1 MYAIS
6 LSAIAAVIAA
16 KVVIIVMFN
25 FVTNKFIKS
34 TNSKYIYINGGNQ
47 KTNTQNASI
56 FEQ

>member
-47 KTNTQNASI
+47 KKNK
-56 FEQ
+56 